1 MRLLESVRKIDSSR
15 SAPPDLSGSGASAE
29 GRRGT
34 GAVFSADASCPKP
47 SRIVIQ
53 APLRLDQTEGIVDIL
68 QSGCSVLLNLQG
80 GSAETARR
88 LLDFIAGFAYHNE
101 NKVWK
106 IARNTFLIVPF
117 DAEVQAVDFPK
128 YIVA

>member
-1 MRLLESVRKIDSSR
+1 MRLLESVRKIVSSR
-15 SAPPDLSGSGASAE
+15 SAPPERGETAVGYRSSAAFPAAAS
-29 GRRGT
+29 R
-34 GAVFSADASCPKP
+34 SKP

-106 IARNTFLIVPF
+106 IARNTFLIVPY
-117 DAEVQAVDFPK
+117 DAELQAVDFPK